1 MTVTDYK
8 LPEQWTGYEENK
20 HVTANYMDP
29 LVQQGKSG
37 RKYFFVEPKPQE
49 YVMIYW
55 AKYDGHE
62 SYHFRVPDGLD
73 ANGHQ
78 SNVEELAGGFKVDWS
93 LYPGNY
99 LEDFIEGNTY
109 NFHAIIR
116 YTADHHGVLGEGN
129 LPSGAPLRDG
139 ESVREGDYIVYPLE
153 GGDEAMT
160 AIDELSSDLEPVEV
174 TYINMMGMRSAQPF
188 AGVNIV
194 VTRYNN
200 GMTQVHKVIK

>member
-1 MTVTDYK
+1 MTVISYEVPT
-8 LPEQWTGYEENK
+8 QWTGYDENK

-29 LVQQGKSG
+29 LVQQGQSG
-37 RKYFFVEPKPQE
+37 NKYFFVEPKAQE

-62 SYHFRVPDGLD
+62 SYHFRVPDD
-73 ANGHQ
+73 QQN
-78 SNVEELAGGFKVDWS
+78 SNIDQLAGGFTVNWS

-116 YTADHHGVLGEGN
+116 YTADHHGVLGGGS

-139 ESVREGDYIVYPLE
+139 EVSEGDYLVYPLE
-153 GGDEAMT
+153 GGDDAMT
-160 AIDELSSDLEPVEV
+160 AVNELWSDLMPVEV
-174 TYINMMGMRSAQPF
+174 TYVNVVGMKSTQPF
-188 AGVNIV
+188 DGVNIV
-194 VTRYNN
+194 VTRYSN
-200 GMTQVHKVIK
+200 GMVKASKVVY

>member
-1 MTVTDYK
+1 M
-8 LPEQWTGYEENK
+8 
-20 HVTANYMDP
+20 
-29 LVQQGKSG
+29 
-37 RKYFFVEPKPQE
+37 
-49 YVMIYW
+49 
-55 AKYDGHE
+55 
-62 SYHFRVPDGLD
+62 
-73 ANGHQ
+73 
-78 SNVEELAGGFKVDWS
+78 DWS

-174 TYINMMGMRSAQPF
+174 TYVNMMGMRSTQPF
-188 AGVNIV
+188 DGVNIV